1 LLETLVDL
9 AGGEGSL
16 TEDDLFELVPEA
28 EFDQVVYEE
37 YRLELERRDV
47 ILATP
52 AEDDEADDDGSG
64 YITPSADLSSTAA
77 DQSVQLY
84 LSEAGVVPLLS
95 REEEVDLA
103 ERMER
108 GEQARRELALG
119 GVAPERRPELV
130 RQIREGWAAR
140 QHLVQANLRLVI
152 SVAKR
157 YVRRGLSFLD
167 LIQEGNV
174 GLMRATSKFEHER
187 GFKFSTY
194 ATWWIRQAITRAI
207 ADQGRTIRIPV
218 HVIEQMS
225 RLRRHQL
232 RLTQEFGREP
242 TMAEL
247 SQAMDVSEDRVR
259 LLLRN
264 LDRPKSLEAT
274 VDEDQDT
281 MLVELIEDETMATP
295 DESFIGHELRLEIDR
310 ALDSLPTRSA
320 RVLRLRYGLIDGR
333 RHSLADIG
341 KRLALTRERVRQIE
355 AEALSQLKDRRIRR
369 HLESFLQ

>member
-1 LLETLVDL
+1 LLEALVEIAGDEGVL
-9 AGGEGSL
+9 AE
-16 TEDDLFELVPEA
+16 EDFFELVPEA
-28 EFDQVVYEE
+28 EFDQVAYEE
-37 YRLELERRDV
+37 FRLELERRD
-47 ILATP
+47 ISLASP
-52 AEDDEADDDGSG
+52 PEPEDSDDGNG
-64 YITPSADLSSTAA
+64 YIAPSADLSSTGA

-119 GVAPERRPELV
+119 NVNPERRPELV
-130 RQIREGWAAR
+130 RTIREGWAAR

-174 GLMRATSKFEHER
+174 GLMRATSKFEYER

-242 TMAEL
+242 TIPEL
-247 SQAMDVSEDRVR
+247 SEVMDTPEERIR

-274 VDEDQDT
+274 VDDDQDT
-281 MLVELIEDETMATP
+281 MLVELIP
-295 DESFIGHELRLEIDR
+295 DENLSPPDEAFVDAELRQEIER
-310 ALDSLPTRSA
+310 ALEQLPTRSA
-320 RVLRLRYGLIDGR
+320 QVLRFRFGLMDGR

-341 KRLALTRERVRQIE
+341 KRLDLTRERVRQIE
-355 AEALSQLKDRRIRR
+355 AESLAQLKDVRIRR
-369 HLESFLQ
+369 NLETFLK

>member
-1 LLETLVDL
+1 LLEALVDIAGDEGVL
-9 AGGEGSL
+9 AE
-16 TEDDLFELVPEA
+16 EDFFELIPEA
-28 EFDQVVYEE
+28 EFDEVVYEE
-37 YRLELERRDV
+37 FRLELERREV
-47 ILATP
+47 TLVTP
-52 AEDDEADDDGSG
+52 IEAEEDDGESSS
-64 YITPSADLSSTAA
+64 YIPPSADLSATAA

-119 GVAPERRPELV
+119 NVPAERRPELV
-130 RQIREGWAAR
+130 RTIREGWAAR
-140 QHLVQANLRLVI
+140 QHLIQANLRLVI

-174 GLMRATSKFEHER
+174 GLMRATSKFEYER

-242 TMAEL
+242 TVPEL
-247 SQAMDVSEDRVR
+247 A
-259 LLLRN
+259 
-264 LDRPKSLEAT
+264 
-274 VDEDQDT
+274 
-281 MLVELIEDETMATP
+281 
-295 DESFIGHELRLEIDR
+295 
-310 ALDSLPTRSA
+310 
-320 RVLRLRYGLIDGR
+320 
-333 RHSLADIG
+333 
-341 KRLALTRERVRQIE
+341 
-355 AEALSQLKDRRIRR
+355 
-369 HLESFLQ
+369 